1 MIKEPYIQDDDM
13 TTYDLHDLEMRGFAE
28 TPREK
33 AAREYR
39 NILTVA
45 EKSPAVK
52 NALEQLLMVYE
63 LAKDPNDPD
72 IEHESG
78 IEDVNLD
85 DLGYASLD
93 DFARLE
99 RLYDDDVPFIG
110 TK

>member
-1 MIKEPYIQDDDM
+1 MVKEPYIQDDDM
-13 TTYDLHDLEMRGFAE
+13 TTYDLHDLEMRSWKE
-28 TPREK
+28 SPREK
-33 AAREYR
+33 AAREYS

-72 IEHESG
+72 LEHWSG

-85 DLGYASLD
+85 DLSHASLD

-99 RLYDDDVPFIG
+99 GMYNDEPFIG

>member
-1 MIKEPYIQDDDM
+1 MIKETLQDDDM

-28 TPREK
+28 SPREK
-33 AAREYR
+33 AAREYS

-78 IEDVNLD
+78 IDENLFDDV
-85 DLGYASLD
+85 GMSSLD

-99 RLYDDDVPFIG
+99 GMYDDEPFIG